1 MSLALIIL
9 APSGVLT
16 EVASY
21 PIDFPV
27 IGHSMSVLL
36 RNMVCTMVLSIIVVP
51 ITFNDV
57 EAQQAGDQYRARAA
71 RTDVAPALDGILE
84 QGVWGPAGLIDELI
98 QQEPIEGAP
107 ATEDT
112 EIYLLYDAQNL
123 YIGVR
128 AWQRSNHGVVATEM
142 RRDSDRILDEDNI
155 QIILDTFRDSRSGY
169 MFVTN
174 PLGAQLDQQ
183 VFNEGEGG
191 ARQFGFSSS
200 NINRDWDGVWHVAA
214 RVLEDGWVV
223 EIAIPMVT
231 LRFNDSDQQVWG
243 MNIMRNMGG
252 KNEQAFWAP
261 ISKEFTITRVSRAGV
276 LEGMQELNR
285 GMDLRVTPFVTAGGS
300 STLAS
305 GEQSND
311 WQQDVGLDMKY
322 GLSSGLNLDLTVN
335 TDFAQAE
342 VDDEQVNLT
351 RFALFF
357 PEKRDFFLENSGKF
371 RVGSA
376 NPFNRYAE
384 LFFSRRIGLTES
396 GDNVPIIGGARLTG
410 KVGRNDLAVMTVQ
423 TDEAMGTAAENFAV
437 AKFSRNWGR
446 SRVGA
451 LVINKTDIDAF
462 GDLAN
467 DTSYFNRTYA
477 IDASIAPHPN
487 FTIQGFV
494 AATETSGLNVPV
506 DDPNTSI
513 REDEGWG
520 GMGTYINAQWLDAD
534 WKIYGEYGDF
544 ENDFNPEAGF
554 LPRNGIRT
562 SKWHI
567 ERSPRPD
574 FWGIRVLSPMVNY
587 IYTTD
592 QTGLRLADRWHYM
605 LGVRFDNGAY
615 LNLWWNDI
623 FDRVDREFSLNDAV
637 IPAGDYDF
645 NEYRISF
652 DSSPSRRFYYGLMLS
667 PQQFYG
673 GDRFDTQGKIG
684 ARLTD
689 RLATEASWTRNDVD
703 LPSGDFE
710 VDLASVRVDFSISP
724 AMAIRS
730 ITQYN
735 SLSEQLSTSARFRW
749 TYRPGSDVFVAYDEL
764 RRDPTDPL
772 STFMFRD
779 RRLIVKATFLLTR

>member
-1 MSLALIIL
+1 MAVSG
-9 APSGVLT
+9 SGV
-16 EVASY
+16 
-21 PIDFPV
+21 D
-27 IGHSMSVLL
+27 
-36 RNMVCTMVLSIIVVP
+36 
-51 ITFNDV
+51 
-57 EAQQAGDQYRARAA
+57 AQQAGDGYRVRAV
-71 RTDVAPALDGILE
+71 RTDVAPVLDGLLE
-84 QGVWGPAGLIDELI
+84 EHIWGRAGLIDELI
-98 QQEPIEGAP
+98 QQEPIEGAR

-112 EIYLLYDAQNL
+112 EIHLLYDAETL

-128 AWQRSNHGVVATEM
+128 AWERSEHGVVATEM

-183 VFNEGEGG
+183 IFNEGQGG

-214 RVLEDGWVV
+214 RTLDDGWVA

-231 LRFNDSDQQVWG
+231 VRFSDADQQSWG

-261 ISKEFTITRVSRAGV
+261 ISKEFTITRVSMAGV
-276 LEGMQELNR
+276 LEGMESLNR
-285 GMDLRVTPFVTAGGS
+285 GMDLRVTPFVTGGGS
-300 STLAS
+300 STLES
-305 GEQSND
+305 NVESND
-311 WQQDVGLDMKY
+311 WQRDYGLDVKY
-322 GLSSGLNLDLTVN
+322 GLTAGLNLDLTLN

-357 PEKRDFFLENSGKF
+357 PEKRDFFLENSGQF
-371 RVGSA
+371 RIGSA

-384 LFFSRRIGLTES
+384 LFFSRRIGLTRT

-410 KVGRNDLAVMTVQ
+410 KVGQNDIAVMSVQ
-423 TDEAMGTAAENFAV
+423 TDEALGTAAENFAV
-437 AKFSRNWGR
+437 AKFSRNFGR

-451 LVINKTDIDAF
+451 LFINKTDIDAF
-462 GDLAN
+462 GDLAA
-467 DTSYFNRTYA
+467 DTSYHNRTYA
-477 IDASIAPHPN
+477 IDAVFAPHPN
-487 FTIQGFV
+487 FTVQGFLSG
-494 AATETSGLNVPV
+494 TETPGLVAPV
-506 DDPNTSI
+506 DDPATPA

-520 GMGTYINAQWLDAD
+520 GMGSYINAEWLDAD
-534 WKIYGEYGDF
+534 WRIYGEYADF
-544 ENDFNPEAGF
+544 ENDYNPEVGF

-592 QTGLRLADRWHYM
+592 QTGLRVADRWHTM
-605 LGVRFDNGAY
+605 LGVRFDNGAF
-615 LNLWWNDI
+615 LNLWWNDN
-623 FDRVDREFSLNDAV
+623 FDRVDRDFSLNDVV
-637 IPAGDYDF
+637 IPTGDYDF
-645 NEYRISF
+645 NEYRVSF
-652 DSSPSRRFYYGLMLS
+652 DSNPSRRFYYGVMVS

-673 GDRFDTQGKIG
+673 GDRFDTQGKFG

-689 RLATEASWTRNDVD
+689 RLSSEASWTRNDVE
-703 LPSGDFE
+703 LPSGDFT
-710 VDLASVRVDFSISP
+710 VDLASIRVDFAISP
-724 AMAIRS
+724 TMAIRS

-735 SLSEQLSTSARFRW
+735 SFVEQFSTSARFRW
-749 TYRPGSDVFVAYDEL
+749 TYRPGSDVFIAYDEL

-772 STFMFRD
+772 STFTFRD
-779 RRLIVKATFLLTR
+779 RRLIVKATFLLTG

>member
-1 MSLALIIL
+1 MAVSG
-9 APSGVLT
+9 SGV
-16 EVASY
+16 
-21 PIDFPV
+21 D
-27 IGHSMSVLL
+27 
-36 RNMVCTMVLSIIVVP
+36 
-51 ITFNDV
+51 
-57 EAQQAGDQYRARAA
+57 AQQAGDGYRVRAV
-71 RTDVAPALDGILE
+71 RTDVAPVLDGLLE
-84 QGVWGPAGLIDELI
+84 EHIWGRAGLIDELI
-98 QQEPIEGAP
+98 QQEPIEGAR

-112 EIYLLYDAQNL
+112 EIHLLYDAETL

-128 AWQRSNHGVVATEM
+128 AWERSEHGVVATEM

-183 VFNEGEGG
+183 IFNEGQGG

-214 RVLEDGWVV
+214 RTLDDGWVA

-231 LRFNDSDQQVWG
+231 VRFSDADQQSWG

-261 ISKEFTITRVSRAGV
+261 ISKEFTITRVSMAGV
-276 LEGMQELNR
+276 LEGMESLNR
-285 GMDLRVTPFVTAGGS
+285 GMDLRVTPFVTGGGS
-300 STLAS
+300 STLES
-305 GEQSND
+305 NVESND
-311 WQQDVGLDMKY
+311 WQRDYGLDVKY
-322 GLSSGLNLDLTVN
+322 GLTAGLNLDLTLN

-357 PEKRDFFLENSGKF
+357 PEKRDFFLENSGQF
-371 RVGSA
+371 RIGSA

-384 LFFSRRIGLTES
+384 LFFSRRIGLTRT

-410 KVGRNDLAVMTVQ
+410 KVGQNDIAVMSVQ
-423 TDEAMGTAAENFAV
+423 TDEALGTAAENFAV
-437 AKFSRNWGR
+437 AKFSRNFGR

-451 LVINKTDIDAF
+451 LFINKTDIDAF
-462 GDLAN
+462 GDLAA
-467 DTSYFNRTYA
+467 DTSYHNRTYA
-477 IDASIAPHPN
+477 IDAVFAPHPN
-487 FTIQGFV
+487 FTVQGFLSG
-494 AATETSGLNVPV
+494 TETPGLVAPV
-506 DDPNTSI
+506 DDPATPA

-520 GMGTYINAQWLDAD
+520 GMGSYINAEWLDAD
-534 WKIYGEYGDF
+534 WRIYGEYADF
-544 ENDFNPEAGF
+544 ENDYNPEVGF

-592 QTGLRLADRWHYM
+592 QTGLRVADRWHTM
-605 LGVRFDNGAY
+605 LGVRFDNGAF
-615 LNLWWNDI
+615 LNLWWNDN
-623 FDRVDREFSLNDAV
+623 FDRVDRDFSLNDVV
-637 IPAGDYDF
+637 IPTGDYDF
-645 NEYRISF
+645 NEYRVSF
-652 DSSPSRRFYYGLMLS
+652 DSNPSRRFYYGVMVS

-673 GDRFDTQGKIG
+673 GDRFDTQGKFG

-689 RLATEASWTRNDVD
+689 RLSSEASWTRNDVE
-703 LPSGDFE
+703 LPSGDFT
-710 VDLASVRVDFSISP
+710 VDLASIRVDFAISP
-724 AMAIRS
+724 TMAIRS

-735 SLSEQLSTSARFRW
+735 SFVEQFSTSARFRW
-749 TYRPGSDVFVAYDEL
+749 TYRPGSDVFIAYDEL

-772 STFMFRD
+772 SAFTFRD
-779 RRLIVKATFLLTR
+779 RRLIVKATFLLTG

>member
-1 MSLALIIL
+1 MCCTPRFSAAWAMLALGLL
-9 APSGVLT
+9 AVPSGHL
-16 EVASY
+16 
-21 PIDFPV
+21 
-27 IGHSMSVLL
+27 
-36 RNMVCTMVLSIIVVP
+36 
-51 ITFNDV
+51 
-57 EAQQAGDQYRARAA
+57 EAQQGRGDYRIRAI
-71 RTDVAPALDGILE
+71 RTDIAPVLDGVLE
-84 QGVWGPAGLIDELI
+84 EHVWGRGALIDELI
-98 QQEPIEGAP
+98 QQEPIEGAR

-112 EIYLLYDAQNL
+112 EIHILYDAETL

-128 AWQRSNHGVVATEM
+128 AWERSDYGVVATEM

-155 QIILDTFRDSRSGY
+155 QLIFDTFRDSRSGY

-183 VFNEGEGG
+183 GFNEGEGG
-191 ARQFGFSSS
+191 ASQFGFSSS
-200 NINRDWDGVWHVAA
+200 NINRDWDGVWYTAS
-214 RVLEDGWVV
+214 RILDDGWVA

-231 LRFNDSDQQVWG
+231 LRFSDADQQSWG

-261 ISKEFTITRVSRAGV
+261 LSKEFTITRVSMAGV
-276 LEGMQELNR
+276 LDGMESLNR
-285 GMDLRVTPFVTAGGS
+285 GMDLRVTPFVTGGGT
-300 STLAS
+300 STLES
-305 GEQSND
+305 SIEDNS
-311 WQQDVGLDMKY
+311 WQRDAGLDLKY
-322 GLSSGLNLDLTVN
+322 GLSAGMNLDLTIN

-357 PEKRDFFLENSGKF
+357 PEKRDFFLENSGQF
-371 RVGSA
+371 RIGSA

-384 LFFSRRIGLTES
+384 LFFSRRIGLTRS
-396 GDNVPIIGGARLTG
+396 GDNVPILGGARMTG
-410 KVGRNDLAVMTVQ
+410 KIGENDIAVMSVQ
-423 TDEAMGTAAENFAV
+423 TDEALGTAAENFSV
-437 AKFSRNWGR
+437 AKFSRNFGR

-451 LVINKTDIDAF
+451 LFINKTDIDAF

-467 DTSYFNRTYA
+467 DTSYHNRTYA
-477 IDASIAPHPN
+477 IDASFAPHPN

-494 AATETSGLNVPV
+494 SATETSGLNAPV
-506 DDPNTSI
+506 DDPATPV

-520 GMGTYINAQWLDAD
+520 GMGSYINATWLDAN
-534 WKIYGEYGDF
+534 WRIYGEYADF
-544 ENDFNPEAGF
+544 ENDYNPEVGF

-567 ERSPRPD
+567 ERNPRPD

-605 LGVRFDNGAY
+605 LGVRFDNGAF
-615 LNLWWNDI
+615 LNLWWNDN
-623 FDRVDREFSLNDAV
+623 FDRVDRDFSLNDVV
-637 IPAGDYDF
+637 IPTGDYNF
-645 NEYRISF
+645 NEYRVSF
-652 DSSPSRRFYYGLMLS
+652 DSNPSRRFYYGMMLA

-689 RLATEASWTRNDVD
+689 RLSTEASWTRNDVS
-703 LPSGDFE
+703 LPGGDFQ
-710 VDLASVRVDFSISP
+710 VDLASIRVDLAISP
-724 AMAIRS
+724 TMAIRS

-735 SLSEQLSTSARFRW
+735 SFVEQFSTSARFRW
-749 TYRPGSDVFVAYDEL
+749 TYRPGSDVFIAYDEL

-772 STFMFRD
+772 SAFTFRD
-779 RRLIVKATFLLTR
+779 RRLIVKATFLLTG

>member
-1 MSLALIIL
+1 MAVSG
-9 APSGVLT
+9 SGV
-16 EVASY
+16 
-21 PIDFPV
+21 D
-27 IGHSMSVLL
+27 
-36 RNMVCTMVLSIIVVP
+36 
-51 ITFNDV
+51 
-57 EAQQAGDQYRARAA
+57 AQQAGDGYRVRAV
-71 RTDVAPALDGILE
+71 RTDVAPVLDGLLE
-84 QGVWGPAGLIDELI
+84 EHIWGRAGLIDELI
-98 QQEPIEGAP
+98 QQEPIEGAR

-112 EIYLLYDAQNL
+112 EIHLLYDAETL

-128 AWQRSNHGVVATEM
+128 AWERSEHGVVATEM

-183 VFNEGEGG
+183 IFNEGQGG

-214 RVLEDGWVV
+214 RTLDDGWVA

-231 LRFNDSDQQVWG
+231 VRFSDADQQSWG

-261 ISKEFTITRVSRAGV
+261 ISKEFTITRVSMAGV
-276 LEGMQELNR
+276 LEGMESLNR
-285 GMDLRVTPFVTAGGS
+285 GMDLRVTPFVTGGGS
-300 STLAS
+300 STLES
-305 GEQSND
+305 NVESND
-311 WQQDVGLDMKY
+311 WQRDYGLDVKY
-322 GLSSGLNLDLTVN
+322 GLTAGLNLDLTLN

-357 PEKRDFFLENSGKF
+357 PEKRDFFLENSGQF
-371 RVGSA
+371 RIGSA

-384 LFFSRRIGLTES
+384 LFFSRRIGLTRT

-410 KVGRNDLAVMTVQ
+410 KVGQNDIAVMSVQ
-423 TDEAMGTAAENFAV
+423 TDEALGTAAENFAV
-437 AKFSRNWGR
+437 AKFSRNFGR

-451 LVINKTDIDAF
+451 LFINKTDIDAF
-462 GDLAN
+462 GDLAA
-467 DTSYFNRTYA
+467 DTSYHNRTYA
-477 IDASIAPHPN
+477 IDAVFAPHPN
-487 FTIQGFV
+487 FTVQGFLSG
-494 AATETSGLNVPV
+494 TETPGLVAPV
-506 DDPNTSI
+506 DDPATPA

-520 GMGTYINAQWLDAD
+520 GMGSYINAEWLDAD
-534 WKIYGEYGDF
+534 WRIYGEYADF
-544 ENDFNPEAGF
+544 ENDYNPEVGF

-592 QTGLRLADRWHYM
+592 QTGLRVADRWHTM
-605 LGVRFDNGAY
+605 LGVRFDNGAF
-615 LNLWWNDI
+615 LNLWWNDN
-623 FDRVDREFSLNDAV
+623 FDRVDRDFSLNDVV
-637 IPAGDYDF
+637 IPTGDYDF
-645 NEYRISF
+645 NEYRVSF
-652 DSSPSRRFYYGLMLS
+652 DSNPSRRFYYGMMVS

-673 GDRFDTQGKIG
+673 GDRFDTQGKFG

-689 RLATEASWTRNDVD
+689 RLSSEASWTRNDVE
-703 LPSGDFE
+703 LPSGDFT
-710 VDLASVRVDFSISP
+710 VDLASIRVDFAISP
-724 AMAIRS
+724 TMAIRS

-735 SLSEQLSTSARFRW
+735 SFVEQFSTSARFRW
-749 TYRPGSDVFVAYDEL
+749 TYRPGSDVFIAYDEL

-772 STFMFRD
+772 STFTFRD
-779 RRLIVKATFLLTR
+779 RRLIVKATFLLTG

>member
-1 MSLALIIL
+1 MAVSG
-9 APSGVLT
+9 SGV
-16 EVASY
+16 
-21 PIDFPV
+21 
-27 IGHSMSVLL
+27 H
-36 RNMVCTMVLSIIVVP
+36 
-51 ITFNDV
+51 
-57 EAQQAGDQYRARAA
+57 AQQAGDGYRVRAV
-71 RTDVAPALDGILE
+71 RTDVAPVLDGLLE
-84 QGVWGPAGLIDELI
+84 EHIWGRAGLIDELI
-98 QQEPIEGAP
+98 QQEPIEGAR

-112 EIYLLYDAQNL
+112 EIHLLYDAETL

-128 AWQRSNHGVVATEM
+128 AWERSEHGVVATEM

-183 VFNEGEGG
+183 IFNEGQGG

-214 RVLEDGWVV
+214 RTLDDGWVA

-231 LRFNDSDQQVWG
+231 VRFSDADQQSWG

-261 ISKEFTITRVSRAGV
+261 ISKEFTITRVSMAGV
-276 LEGMQELNR
+276 LEGMESLNR
-285 GMDLRVTPFVTAGGS
+285 GMDLRVTPFVTGGGS
-300 STLAS
+300 STLES
-305 GEQSND
+305 NVESND
-311 WQQDVGLDMKY
+311 WQRDYGLDVKY
-322 GLSSGLNLDLTVN
+322 GLTAGLNLDLTLN
-335 TDFAQAE
+335 TDFAQSE

-357 PEKRDFFLENSGKF
+357 PEKRDFFLENSGQF
-371 RVGSA
+371 RIGSA

-384 LFFSRRIGLTES
+384 LFFSRRIGLTRT

-410 KVGRNDLAVMTVQ
+410 KVGQNDIAVMSVQ
-423 TDEAMGTAAENFAV
+423 TDEALGTAAENFAV
-437 AKFSRNWGR
+437 AKFSRNFGR

-451 LVINKTDIDAF
+451 LFINKTDIDAF
-462 GDLAN
+462 GDLAA
-467 DTSYFNRTYA
+467 DTSYHNRTYA
-477 IDASIAPHPN
+477 IDAVFAPHPN
-487 FTIQGFV
+487 FTVQGFLSG
-494 AATETSGLNVPV
+494 TETPGLVAPV
-506 DDPNTSI
+506 DDPATPA

-520 GMGTYINAQWLDAD
+520 GMGSYINAEWLDAD
-534 WKIYGEYGDF
+534 WRIYGEYADF
-544 ENDFNPEAGF
+544 ENDYNPEVGF

-592 QTGLRLADRWHYM
+592 QTGLRVADRWHTM
-605 LGVRFDNGAY
+605 LGVRFDNGAF
-615 LNLWWNDI
+615 LNLWWNDN
-623 FDRVDREFSLNDAV
+623 FDRVDRDFSLNDVV
-637 IPAGDYDF
+637 IPTGDYDF
-645 NEYRISF
+645 NEYRVSF
-652 DSSPSRRFYYGLMLS
+652 DSNPSRRFYYGVMVS

-673 GDRFDTQGKIG
+673 GDRFDTQGKFG

-689 RLATEASWTRNDVD
+689 RLSSEASWTRNDVE
-703 LPSGDFE
+703 LPSGDFT
-710 VDLASVRVDFSISP
+710 VDLASIRVDFAISP
-724 AMAIRS
+724 TMAIRS

-735 SLSEQLSTSARFRW
+735 SFVEQFSTSARFRW
-749 TYRPGSDVFVAYDEL
+749 TYRPGSDVFIAYDEL

-772 STFMFRD
+772 STFTFRD
-779 RRLIVKATFLLTR
+779 RRLIVKATFLLTG

>member
-1 MSLALIIL
+1 MFLGMIA
-9 APSGVLT
+9 
-16 EVASY
+16 
-21 PIDFPV
+21 
-27 IGHSMSVLL
+27 
-36 RNMVCTMVLSIIVVP
+36 VVV
-51 ITFNDV
+51 TVNDA
-57 EAQQAGDQYRARAA
+57 EAQQLGDEYRTQAT
-71 RTDVAPALDGILE
+71 RTETAPVLDGVLE
-84 QGVWGPAGLIDELI
+84 EDIWGPAGLIDELI
-98 QQEPIEGAP
+98 QQEPSEGAP

-112 EIYLLYDAQNL
+112 EIYLLYDAETL
-123 YIGVR
+123 YIGIR
-128 AWQRSNHGVVATEM
+128 AWQRSGHGVIATEM
-142 RRDSDRILDEDNI
+142 RRDSDRILDEDNV
-155 QIILDTFRDSRSGY
+155 QIILDTFKDSRSGY

-191 ARQFGFSSS
+191 ASQYGFSSS
-200 NINRDWDGVWHVAA
+200 NINRDWDGVWHVSA
-214 RVLEDGWVV
+214 RKLSDGWVA

-231 LRFNDSDQQVWG
+231 LRFNDAEQQVWG

-261 ISKEFTITRVSRAGV
+261 ISKEFTITRVSMAGV
-276 LEGMQELNR
+276 LEGMQSLNR
-285 GMDLRVTPFVTAGGS
+285 GLDLRVTPFVTGGGS
-300 STLAS
+300 STQ
-305 GEQSND
+305 GSNLEHGSHD
-311 WQQDVGLDMKY
+311 WTQDVGLDVKY
-322 GLSSGLNLDLTVN
+322 GISASLNLDLTVN

-371 RVGSA
+371 RIGSA

-384 LFFSRRIGLTES
+384 LFFSRRIGLTGT
-396 GDNVPIIGGARLTG
+396 GDNVPILGGARLTG
-410 KVGRNDLAVMTVQ
+410 KVGRNDVAVMTVQ
-423 TDEAMGTAAENFAV
+423 TDEALGTAAENFSI

-446 SRVGA
+446 SRFGA
-451 LVINKTDIDAF
+451 LVINKTDVDAF
-462 GDLAN
+462 GDLAS
-467 DTSYFNRTYA
+467 DTSYYNRTYA

-487 FTIQGFV
+487 FTVQGFV
-494 AATETSGLNVPV
+494 AATETSGLQAPV
-506 DDPNTSI
+506 DDPKTSA

-534 WKIYGEYGDF
+534 WKIYGEYADF
-544 ENDFNPEAGF
+544 ENDFNPEVGF

-567 ERSPRPD
+567 EKSPRPD

-605 LGVRFDNGAY
+605 LGVRFDNGAF
-615 LNLWWNDI
+615 LNLWLNDN
-623 FDRVDREFSLNDAV
+623 FDRVDRQFSLNEIV

-645 NEYRISF
+645 NEYKISF
-652 DSSPSRRFYYGLMLS
+652 DSNPSRRFYYGLMVS

-673 GDRFDTQGKIG
+673 GDRFDTQGKVG

-689 RLATEASWTRNDVD
+689 RFSTEASWTRNDVN
-703 LPSGDFE
+703 LPSGNFD
-710 VDLASVRVDFSISP
+710 VDLASIRVDFAISP
-724 AMAIRS
+724 TMAIRS

-735 SLSEQLSTSARFRW
+735 SFAEQFSTSGRFRW
-749 TYRPGSDVFVAYDEL
+749 TYRPGSDVFIAYDEL

-779 RRLIVKATFLLTR
+779 RRLIVKATFLLTG

>member
-1 MSLALIIL
+1 MRCTPRFSAAWAMLALGLL
-9 APSGVLT
+9 AVPSGHL
-16 EVASY
+16 
-21 PIDFPV
+21 
-27 IGHSMSVLL
+27 
-36 RNMVCTMVLSIIVVP
+36 
-51 ITFNDV
+51 
-57 EAQQAGDQYRARAA
+57 EAQQGRGDYRIRAI
-71 RTDVAPALDGILE
+71 RTDIAPVLDGVLE
-84 QGVWGPAGLIDELI
+84 EHVWGRGALIDELI
-98 QQEPIEGAP
+98 QQEPIEGAR

-112 EIYLLYDAQNL
+112 EIHILYDAETL

-128 AWQRSNHGVVATEM
+128 AWERSDYGVVATEM

-155 QIILDTFRDSRSGY
+155 QLIFDTFRDSRSGY

-191 ARQFGFSSS
+191 ASQFGFSSS
-200 NINRDWDGVWHVAA
+200 NINRDWDGVWYTAS
-214 RVLEDGWVV
+214 RILDDGWVA

-231 LRFNDSDQQVWG
+231 LRFSDADQQSWG

-261 ISKEFTITRVSRAGV
+261 LSKEFTITRVSMAGV
-276 LEGMQELNR
+276 LDGMESLNR
-285 GMDLRVTPFVTAGGS
+285 GMDLRVTPFVTGGGT
-300 STLAS
+300 STLES
-305 GEQSND
+305 SIEDNS
-311 WQQDVGLDMKY
+311 WQRDAGLDLKY
-322 GLSSGLNLDLTVN
+322 GLSAGMNLDLTIN

-357 PEKRDFFLENSGKF
+357 PEKRDFFLENSGQF
-371 RVGSA
+371 RIGSA

-384 LFFSRRIGLTES
+384 LFFSRRIGLTRS
-396 GDNVPIIGGARLTG
+396 GDNVPILGGARMTG
-410 KVGRNDLAVMTVQ
+410 KIGENDIAVMSVQ
-423 TDEAMGTAAENFAV
+423 TDEALGTAAENFSV
-437 AKFSRNWGR
+437 AKFSRNFGR

-451 LVINKTDIDAF
+451 LFINKTDIDAF

-467 DTSYFNRTYA
+467 DTSYHNRTYA
-477 IDASIAPHPN
+477 IDASFAPHPN

-494 AATETSGLNVPV
+494 SATETSGLNAPV
-506 DDPNTSI
+506 DDPATPV

-520 GMGTYINAQWLDAD
+520 GMGSYINATWLDAN
-534 WKIYGEYGDF
+534 WRIYGEYADF
-544 ENDFNPEAGF
+544 ENDYNPEVGF

-567 ERSPRPD
+567 ERNPRPD

-605 LGVRFDNGAY
+605 LGVRFDNGAF
-615 LNLWWNDI
+615 LNLWWNDN
-623 FDRVDREFSLNDAV
+623 FDRVDRDFSLNDVV
-637 IPAGDYDF
+637 IPTGDYNF
-645 NEYRISF
+645 NEYRVSF
-652 DSSPSRRFYYGLMLS
+652 DSNPSRRFYYGMMLA

-689 RLATEASWTRNDVD
+689 RLSTEASWTRNDVS
-703 LPSGDFE
+703 LPGGDFQ
-710 VDLASVRVDFSISP
+710 VDLASIRVDLAISP
-724 AMAIRS
+724 TMAIRS

-735 SLSEQLSTSARFRW
+735 SFVEQFSASARFRW
-749 TYRPGSDVFVAYDEL
+749 TYRPGSDVFIAYDEL

-772 STFMFRD
+772 SAFTFRD
-779 RRLIVKATFLLTR
+779 RRLIVKATFLLTG